1 MYGDDLLLVDDY
13 ARPWFEIS
21 ALVKVVGKST
31 IELAPID
38 ILGGTE
44 TKICRTPIRRARS
57 TPRDPAQIRSE
68 VREFI
73 LSKASITASATLC
86 PLV

>member
-1 MYGDDLLLVDDY
+1 MVRFPPPYWTCRYGDDLRLVDDY
-13 ARPWFEIS
+13 ARPWVEIS

-44 TKICRTPIRRARS
+44 TKICHIPTDSYEI
-57 TPRDPAQIRSE
+57 TDSE
-68 VREFI
+68 
-73 LSKASITASATLC
+73 
-86 PLV
+86 